1 VQDPK
6 PRARR
11 WAPRDANSTFAN
23 LTCAQVV
30 TPSCIQQSYGL
41 PLDPATSPGNSITV
55 TGYQSQFPQLDDLQ
69 VRRTCSAL
77 SSSLITAVVF
87 PSTVPS

>member
-1 VQDPK
+1 VHSSK
-6 PRARR
+6 PRAGR
-11 WAPRDANSTFAN
+11 WASRDANVTFAN

-69 VRRTCSAL
+69 VRRTRSAL
-77 SSSLITAVVF
+77 NSR
-87 PSTVPS
+87 

>member
-1 VQDPK
+1 VHSSK
-6 PRARR
+6 PRVRR
-11 WAPRDANSTFAN
+11 WASRDTNLTFAN
-23 LTCAQVV
+23 LTCAQVI

-69 VRRTCSAL
+69 VRRTRSVP